1 MVKYN
6 TSEFVM
12 LCDLIIHKIKSLKIN
27 INYIIFGCKR
37 FYHGFDFD
45 SNLSETMLVRV

>member
-12 LCDLIIHKIKSLKIN
+12 LCDLIIYKIKSLKIN